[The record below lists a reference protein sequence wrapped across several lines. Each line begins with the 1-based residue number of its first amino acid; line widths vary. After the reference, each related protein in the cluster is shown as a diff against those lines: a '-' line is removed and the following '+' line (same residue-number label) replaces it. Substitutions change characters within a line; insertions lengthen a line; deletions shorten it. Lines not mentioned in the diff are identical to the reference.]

1 MPQRAE
7 TIQKILDDRKPI
19 TEKTAKTIGL
29 LQSLNKELVELGNYL
44 PKIRAKCDPDKL
56 NPLENDLSDCRT
68 QLQNCW
74 TDLDQLRARF
84 DRSTFNIG
92 IVGNAGQG
100 KSTFLQT
107 LTGLSNEEI
116 PAAPGV
122 QHCTGAPS
130 IIVND
135 TEVFA
140 EVEFYTAEEFLQN
153 IIRPFYDELTLD
165 NPPETLADFRRNT
178 LPEKDFGASQQNL
191 YDSLKRRQQGITSYE
206 NLLGQA
212 KKRISRNEFREYIA
226 QQDTTGRPLF
236 KWIAVRMVTVH
247 CPFQVSDVGKVAVC
261 DTPGLGDFVCG
272 AEGNLIRNIAEN
284 LDAVTMLKM
293 VPKTR
298 GVDARDTNLYDLLPK
313 AIDIFA
319 PSEWSYFIVNRS
331 EEDSDDRVAEFQ
343 ADIRN
348 RNIAVRRMTTL
359 NALKREEVL
368 SGFDQILNDI
378 TENQQRLDERL
389 YKARYENVNQALRRI
404 RETVRSV
411 QMLIYDALPTDES
424 DPTRIQTWFQDCWR
438 RISEGL
444 HRIVEDRKAL
454 VRNMSGQPESAPSTP
469 QTSVTYP
476 TTGTVVETTVKRQG
490 AWGTQKLTQPE
501 PPPLS
506 QKDAKVVDPNVNAF
520 LKKLEKITHDLE
532 MRDELKNVTEKD
544 FAALG
549 LAQFMAD
556 RRHAL
561 RHRLTKEFDTLDEEL
576 TTDCKEVRRQI
587 YEVLTKQGKLGGIIP
602 QTVPDDWF
610 EELAKLWDGKEGAE
624 EIQRSLRRLL
634 QITISFQGYL
644 LPEIREKLSPLQDN
658 ANLAGVVEAVSQ
670 LWTESFGFDK
680 QQDNTW
686 DRIHK
691 KLQDAW
697 KESVQGC
704 RSALR
709 ELAVKLEKA
718 KIAVIDDFFD
728 SFIRFD
734 GPKATEDRWYR
745 FYYDHRHNIW
755 KEEFAGIKANK
766 EMYDLGTSIVNTI
779 ERTIG
784 ELQK

>member
-7 TIQKILDDRKPI
+7 TIQKILDARKPI
-19 TEKTAKTIGL
+19 TEKTAKTIER
-29 LQSLNKELVELGNYL
+29 LQFLDGELEKMSDYL
-44 PKIRAKCDPDKL
+44 PKIRAKCDPEKL
-56 NPLENDLSDCRT
+56 NPLENDLTDCRAL
-68 QLQNCW
+68 LQNCW
-74 TDLDQLRARF
+74 TDLEQLRARF
-84 DRSTFNIG
+84 NRSTFNIG

-107 LTGLSNEEI
+107 LTGLSNDDI

-135 TEVFA
+135 TEIFA
-140 EVEFYTAEEFLQN
+140 VVEFYTVEEFLQN
-153 IIRPFYDELTLD
+153 IIRPFYDELNLD
-165 NPPETLADFRRNT
+165 NPPETLAEFRRNI
-178 LPEKDFGASQQNL
+178 LPDKDFGASQQNL
-191 YDSLKRRQQGITSYE
+191 YDSLKKRQQGITSYE

-212 KKRISRNEFREYIA
+212 QKRIGRNEFREYIA
-226 QQDTTGRPLF
+226 QQDITGRPLF
-236 KWIAVRMVTVH
+236 KWIAVKMVTIH

-331 EEDSDDRVAEFQ
+331 EEDSDERVEEFQ
-343 ADIRN
+343 GDIRN

-359 NALKREEVL
+359 NALKRDEVL

-378 TENQQRLDERL
+378 TENQQRLDDRL
-389 YKARYENVNQALRRI
+389 YKARYGNVDQTIRRI
-404 RETVRSV
+404 RETVRSI
-411 QMLIYDALPTDES
+411 QALIYDALPTDES

-444 HRIVEDRKAL
+444 HRIVEERKAL
-454 VRNMSGQPESAPSTP
+454 VRNMSGKSESTLATP

-476 TTGTVVETTVKRQG
+476 TTGTVVETTVKRAGWG
-490 AWGTQKLTQPE
+490 AQKPAQPE
-501 PPPLS
+501 SPVLS
-506 QKDAKVVDPNVNAF
+506 QKEAKVVDPSVNAF
-520 LKKLEKITHDLE
+520 LQKLEKITQDLE
-532 MRDELKNVTEKD
+532 MRDELKSVTEKD
-544 FAALG
+544 YAALG
-549 LAQFMAD
+549 FEQFMAD

-587 YEVLTKQGKLGGIIP
+587 YEVLTKQGKLGSIIF
-602 QTVPDDWF
+602 QTDPDDWF
-610 EELAKLWDGKEGAE
+610 EELAKLWDTKEGAD

-644 LPEIREKLSPLQDN
+644 LPEIREKLSPLQEN
-658 ANLAGVVEAVSQ
+658 AGFTNAVDATLQ
-670 LWTESFGFDK
+670 HWIESYGFNK
-680 QQDNTW
+680 QQDSAW
-686 DRIHK
+686 ERVHK

-704 RSALR
+704 RGALR

-745 FYYDHRHNIW
+745 FYYEHRHNIW

-766 EMYDLGTSIVNTI
+766 EMYDLGTSIVSTI